1 MMLSKLTMSTTS
13 INLNLSNYKR
23 KRPTSFVSN
32 IGPLIQRIKKSLNHN
47 NNSSTAQ
54 RSDTAH
60 CCLNDYQEMPEKHA
74 LSASSMI
81 NTEEDQG
88 KKCSLIMYFKY
99 VADFFFFFVENNIRL
114 SWSQE
119 TFLYALAVESENSKN
134 YAQHVENWWSTTPSI
149 QTPSINA
156 IMAC

>member
-81 NTEEDQG
+81 NAEEDQG
-88 KKCSLIMYFKY
+88 KRCSWIMYFKH
-99 VADFFFFFVENNIRL
+99 VADFFFL
-114 SWSQE
+114 
-119 TFLYALAVESENSKN
+119 
-134 YAQHVENWWSTTPSI
+134 
-149 QTPSINA
+149 
-156 IMAC
+156 

>member
-1 MMLSKLTMSTTS
+1 MMLSKLTISTTS

-32 IGPLIQRIKKSLNHN
+32 IGPLIQRIKNSLNHN
-47 NNSSTAQ
+47 NNLSTAQ
-54 RSDTAH
+54 KSNTAH
-60 CCLNDYQEMPEKHA
+60 CCLNDYQEMSEKNA

-81 NTEEDQG
+81 STEEEQ
-88 KKCSLIMYFKY
+88 
-99 VADFFFFFVENNIRL
+99 ENNIKL

-134 YAQHVENWWSTTPSI
+134 YVQHVENWWSTTPSI
-149 QTPSINA
+149 QPPSTNA